1 MATFAVNYA
10 YAPDSESARD
20 LHRPA
25 HKDFLASLHERGRL
39 RVSGPLGST
48 GALLVLSGET
58 IQEIESALDADPF
71 WQHGLIGQR
80 TVQPWSIVFGGL
92 R

>member
-10 YAPDSESARD
+10 YAPDSETARD
-20 LHRPA
+20 LHRPV

-48 GALLVLSGET
+48 GALLILDGDTAE
-58 IQEIESALDADPF
+58 EIESTLDADPF
-71 WQHGLIGQR
+71 WHHGLIGQR
-80 TVQPWSIVFGGL
+80 TVQEWSIVFGGL
-92 R
+92 Q